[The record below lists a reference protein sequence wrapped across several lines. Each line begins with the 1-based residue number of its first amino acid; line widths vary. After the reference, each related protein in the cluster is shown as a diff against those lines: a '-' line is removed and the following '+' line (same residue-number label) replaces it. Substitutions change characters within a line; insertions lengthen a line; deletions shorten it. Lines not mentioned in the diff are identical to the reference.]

1 MLTQLVFADHLHSL
15 LQQAG
20 VDHSGHSFQ
29 IGAATTVAANC
40 CSDATIPLLGRWQ
53 SDEFFFPSCS
63 PSPTK
68 ASPVVF
74 CIDIYIFPQFC
85 PHSLRIITSHVHIII
100 HFLHNYESDLP
111 FRGKYHITVIPQEE
125 TAR

>member
-53 SDEFFFPSCS
+53 SDEFFFRHVHPPQQELAQSSSVLISIFFLSFVLIHYVSS
-63 PSPTK
+63 PLTFTLLS
-68 ASPVVF
+68 
-74 CIDIYIFPQFC
+74 IF
-85 PHSLRIITSHVHIII
+85 SIITSQIDH
-100 HFLHNYESDLP
+100 LGGN
-111 FRGKYHITVIPQEE
+111 ITLQ
-125 TAR
+125 